1 MNINWDQIEGYREDM
16 TAEERLELLAKY
28 EPPQPESAETKQP
41 EAAAEPKPG
50 SFVSKAAFD
59 KAASEIA
66 ALKKQL
72 RSRMTDDEKR
82 EQERREQQEAEE
94 TMKAELEQLRR
105 ERTTSAH
112 KASFLGLGF
121 DEESAD
127 SAATALVD
135 GDLDSVFALLKKQQQ
150 TAERNLRAQLL
161 KETPR
166 AGGSLGNEDGAQAA
180 RAQRIRAAMGLPTT
194 P

>member
-1 MNINWDQIEGYREDM
+1 MNIDWSSIEGYREDM
-16 TAEERLELLAKY
+16 TADERLALLEKY
-28 EPPQPESAETKQP
+28 EPPQPESAPQTQEQS
-41 EAAAEPKPG
+41 AEPKPG

-72 RSRMTDDEKR
+72 RSKMSDEEKR
-82 EQERREQQEAEE
+82 EQERVERQEAEE

-105 ERTTSAH
+105 ERTMSVH
-112 KASFLGLGF
+112 KAQFLGLGF

-127 SAATALVD
+127 SAATALVE
-135 GDLDSVFALLKKQQQ
+135 GDLDTMFALMKKQQQ
-150 TAERNLRAQLL
+150 AAERNLRAQLL

-166 AGGSLGNEDGAQAA
+166 AGGSLGNEDGAAAA
-180 RAQRIRAAMGLPTT
+180 RIQRIRAAMGLSNT